1 MSRTCGIG
9 FFALISFNNSS
20 VRTGARS
27 AGLLSLFTSIIMQQF
42 LVASS
47 HRWEQDCA
55 FLRLCPVV
63 NTFAHVVSGSCLR
76 SAFFALI
83 SFVRVSSSAGCS
95 IALICFSN
103 FDHGT
108 KAAQRHNPAPN

>member
-1 MSRTCGIG
+1 M
-9 FFALISFNNSS
+9 
-20 VRTGARS
+20 
-27 AGLLSLFTSIIMQQF
+27 IMQQF

-47 HRWEQDCA
+47 HRWERDCA

-63 NTFAHVVSGSCLR
+63 NTFAHAMSGSCLR

-83 SFVRVSSSAGCS
+83 SFVRVSSSAGACS
-95 IALICFSN
+95 PLIGFSN
-103 FDHGT
+103 SDHGT

>member
-1 MSRTCGIG
+1 
-9 FFALISFNNSS
+9 
-20 VRTGARS
+20 
-27 AGLLSLFTSIIMQQF
+27 MQQF

-47 HRWEQDCA
+47 LRWEQDCA

-63 NTFAHVVSGSCLR
+63 NTFAHVPHVRDCLR

-95 IALICFSN
+95 IALIGFSN
-103 FDHGT
+103 SDHGT

>member
-1 MSRTCGIG
+1 
-9 FFALISFNNSS
+9 
-20 VRTGARS
+20 
-27 AGLLSLFTSIIMQQF
+27 MQQF

-63 NTFAHVVSGSCLR
+63 NTFRYAVICSCLR
-76 SAFFALI
+76 SAFFARI

-95 IALICFSN
+95 IALIGFSN
-103 FDHGT
+103 SDHGT